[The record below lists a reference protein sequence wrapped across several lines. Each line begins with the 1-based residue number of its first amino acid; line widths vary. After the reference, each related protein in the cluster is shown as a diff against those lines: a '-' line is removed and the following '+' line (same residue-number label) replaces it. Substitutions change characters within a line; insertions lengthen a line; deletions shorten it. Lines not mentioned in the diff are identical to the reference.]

1 MKTNTFLLVG
11 LKKVDKER
19 IDNFIEENLLENIL
33 TIDSIDHKYIDALCK
48 RSTLGLFSLDIR
60 HTTHNIPGKFLQYL
74 STGLPVFGLSKQS
87 DVVNLIKE
95 KSLEVLIKEIVQMKP
110 QRLLKKL
117 FRMWNLKKSNL

>member
-1 MKTNTFLLVG
+1 MQ
-11 LKKVDKER
+11 
-19 IDNFIEENLLENIL
+19 
-33 TIDSIDHKYIDALCK
+33 

-95 KSLEVLIKEIVQMKP
+95 KSLGSTYQGNCANEATKIIKKTIQDVESEKIKPVNLINYVKQELSVEIAADKILKSIPKE
-110 QRLLKKL
+110 
-117 FRMWNLKKSNL
+117 